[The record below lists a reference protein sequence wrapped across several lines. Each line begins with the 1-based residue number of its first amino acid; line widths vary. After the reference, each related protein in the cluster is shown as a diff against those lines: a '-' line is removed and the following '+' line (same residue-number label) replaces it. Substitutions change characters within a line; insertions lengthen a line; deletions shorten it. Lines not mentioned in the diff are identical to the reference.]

1 MSRQIVIAI
10 SPEAPETRY
19 TIQWA
24 IDNFLRPNGDTV
36 HLVSGVCLE
45 SDLDAISLGINAG
58 DLAGYLIDIEDKNE
72 ASVAQAISE
81 YAKLLSDANVSPRAP
96 RPTPDSADRNILISL
111 KSDVRDTVVKYI
123 EDVKAD
129 TLIVGSRDLGV
140 WKRLYTSGS
149 ASRVDERIK
158 HSEGECHAIIEELAN
173 AVSELAQEL
182 SNHVDSLNR
191 FANQTVKATLQDI
204 ANQEAHQENLQI
216 QLLTF
221 IGVMKSAY
229 SELFESLGQSTDPV
243 EMESETN
250 H

>member
-36 HLVSGVCLE
+36 HLVSGMCLE

-81 YAKLLSDANVSPRAP
+81 YAKLLSDANISHE
-96 RPTPDSADRNILISL
+96 SAVL
-111 KSDVRDTVVKYI
+111 KGHSDVRDTVVKYI

-140 WKRLYTSGS
+140 WKRLWLGS
-149 ASRVDERIK
+149 FSDFCVHAVHCPVIIVKGVDAK
-158 HSEGECHAIIEELAN
+158 H
-173 AVSELAQEL
+173 
-182 SNHVDSLNR
+182 
-191 FANQTVKATLQDI
+191 K
-204 ANQEAHQENLQI
+204 
-216 QLLTF
+216 
-221 IGVMKSAY
+221 
-229 SELFESLGQSTDPV
+229 
-243 EMESETN
+243 
-250 H
+250 